1 MKNIFITL
9 IFIFM
14 LFNSEMVLADNSHEK
29 HHNEYNHK
37 IGEHEAPHGGCLNI
51 MKSCEFGHA
60 EVKVTGETIEIWFVG
75 GGTETSKAVRIKDND
90 IKLEIA
96 ISGMK
101 EKKELILKA
110 DPIVLAEEAVG
121 DCSHFVGSDPSLK
134 IDSLKFKATA
144 KVNFKG
150 ILMDTKIAYP
160 EGIDD

>member
-1 MKNIFITL
+1 
-9 IFIFM
+9 
-14 LFNSEMVLADNSHEK
+14 
-29 HHNEYNHK
+29 
-37 IGEHEAPHGGCLNI
+37 